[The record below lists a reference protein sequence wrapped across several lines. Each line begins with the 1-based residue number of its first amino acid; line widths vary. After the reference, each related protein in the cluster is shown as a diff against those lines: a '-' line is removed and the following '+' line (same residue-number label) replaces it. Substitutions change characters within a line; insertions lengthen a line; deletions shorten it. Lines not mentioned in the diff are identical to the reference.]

1 MQFVSVDVGTQS
13 VRAALV
19 TDKGR
24 FLKTASRP
32 LETWNPQPEF
42 YQQSSDQIWKACCE
56 VVKEVCRDAKE
67 VRGIGFDATCSL
79 VLLDDA
85 GRPLTV
91 SPNGEP
97 EQNVVLW
104 MDHRAVS
111 QAEEISATGH
121 SVLRFVGGTMS
132 PEMQPPK
139 LLWLKQNLP
148 STWER
153 LGLAFDLP
161 DYLTWRAT
169 GCASRSLCS
178 AVCKWTYQAG
188 SAPGSDMEPGWQ
200 ESFWIRIGLEDLTRD
215 NYRIIG
221 QQFWPPG
228 TPCGRGLCMEA
239 GLQMGLKKGTPVAT
253 SIIDA
258 HAGGLG
264 LLGCEAQGEFFK
276 SFSRR
281 LAVIAGTSTCHMLAN
296 ENSIFTPGVWGPYF
310 SAMVPG
316 MWLSEAGQ
324 SAAGALVHH
333 VISTHPAYPKIVEK
347 TKPGRRPEDTLNAM
361 LLTMCEQRGLD
372 SPSQLVTDLHVWPDF
387 HGNRSPVADPGLR
400 GMISGLTLSAGEEDL
415 AKLYLATLQALAY
428 GTRHIMDALAET
440 GHSVSSLL
448 MCGGMAKNPFYVEV
462 HADATGMPVLLPS
475 ETESVLLGGAILAA
489 SASGRYKSV
498 TEAMLGMGGSGKV
511 IAPRASERRFHDAKY
526 AAFRALLDCQLRL
539 REIMSP
545 NGRPPSSCS

>member
-1 MQFVSVDVGTQS
+1 MCD
-13 VRAALV
+13 
-19 TDKGR
+19 
-24 FLKTASRP
+24 
-32 LETWNPQPEF
+32 
-42 YQQSSDQIWKACCE
+42 
-56 VVKEVCRDAKE
+56 
-67 VRGIGFDATCSL
+67 
-79 VLLDDA
+79 
-85 GRPLTV
+85 
-91 SPNGEP
+91 
-97 EQNVVLW
+97 
-104 MDHRAVS
+104 
-111 QAEEISATGH
+111 ISARMHCLAERRSKIGQTVTGKH
-121 SVLRFVGGTMS
+121 ANAMRVSNSIATATARPTLATPRAFVWFAARPESSEETRASLSPRF
-132 PEMQPPK
+132 PPCATE
-139 LLWLKQNLP
+139 P
-148 STWER
+148 SDES
-153 LGLAFDLP
+153 
-161 DYLTWRAT
+161 Y
-169 GCASRSLCS
+169 
-178 AVCKWTYQAG
+178 V
-188 SAPGSDMEPGWQ
+188 APS
-200 ESFWIRIGLEDLTRD
+200 
-215 NYRIIG
+215 G

-324 SAAGALVHH
+324 SAAGALVDH